1 MMSRDTIAASEQRKV
16 AVMDIG
22 GAYLNADMPD
32 TTGPKVHTRIEP
44 RLTKIL
50 ADAHPE
56 YKKASGP
63 KGELIV

>member
-1 MMSRDTIAASEQRKV
+1 
-16 AVMDIG
+16 MDIG